1 MFFNTQY
8 EHPARLLLSVMWAL
22 AAVLAAAAF
31 AASALAAPRASPVAP
46 TLHPMRLASLAPA
59 KSVESVTSSSMLREP
74 RLAISKDK
82 LD

>member
-8 EHPARLLLSVMWAL
+8 ERPATVLLSVMWGL
-22 AAVLAAAAF
+22 AALLAVAAF
-31 AASALAAPRASPVAP
+31 VVSALVAAQASPTAP
-46 TLHPMRLASLAPA
+46 TLHPVRIGQV

-74 RLAISKDK
+74 RPAISKDK